1 MNVARIPRLVAR
13 SSHQIARHYA
23 TEVPRRPIGGFRG
36 GLFGFILGV
45 TLTGA
50 VGYYYLLDEYHAA
63 SSLLLNS
70 VEELQASTNR
80 VRDYAKKI
88 EGVEKQLQ
96 KLRDQTVTKDQLADL
111 RTEAKK
117 LYDSL
122 NIEHLELKTHVWGLE
137 QDVHKLSRPAQ

>member
-1 MNVARIPRLVAR
+1 
-13 SSHQIARHYA
+13 
-23 TEVPRRPIGGFRG
+23 
-36 GLFGFILGV
+36 
-45 TLTGA
+45 
-50 VGYYYLLDEYHAA
+50 
-63 SSLLLNS
+63 
-70 VEELQASTNR
+70 

-117 LYDSL
+117 LYVNTCMHTLVDSDVL
-122 NIEHLELKTHVWGLE
+122 TADLGFSQHRTFRAQNACVGSWYVDRLITAVMMTNAFIE

>member
-1 MNVARIPRLVAR
+1 MNVARIPRLVVR
-13 SSHQIARHYA
+13 PSRQFTRHYA

-80 VRDYAKKI
+80 VRRLFGVANEANAYADT
-88 EGVEKQLQ
+88 GFVLLGAG
-96 KLRDQTVTKDQLADL
+96 LRQED
-111 RTEAKK
+111 
-117 LYDSL
+117 
-122 NIEHLELKTHVWGLE
+122 
-137 QDVHKLSRPAQ
+137 